1 MGYIT
6 SNDLQKL
13 EHPNSKTLKD
23 SGINELKVVLV
34 QCIKLLS
41 SRKGSKIDQRL
52 FAECRK
58 VAESKAI
65 AMLYICY
72 MF

>member
-41 SRKGSKIDQRL
+41 SRKGSKIDQSL

-58 VAESKAI
+58 VAESKTI
-65 AMLYICY
+65 VMLYICY